1 MRSLGTW
8 GPAPPTSAASWSF
21 LLGLLLL
28 HTATATAT
36 ATRAN
41 LTHGLLSIQ
50 AQSSSHSVSMDIVL
64 DLEKGDLQH
73 DCSYHSSLFK
83 D

>member
-21 LLGLLLL
+21 LLGHLLP
-28 HTATATAT
+28 TAT

-50 AQSSSHSVSMDIVL
+50 AQSSSHSVSMDVVL
-64 DLEKGDLQH
+64 DLDKGDLQH
-73 DCSYHSSLFK
+73 DCSYHSSLFE

>member
-21 LLGLLLL
+21 LLGHLLP
-28 HTATATAT
+28 TATATT
-36 ATRAN
+36 TRAN

-64 DLEKGDLQH
+64 DLDKGDLQH
-73 DCSYHSSLFK
+73 DCSYHSSLFE